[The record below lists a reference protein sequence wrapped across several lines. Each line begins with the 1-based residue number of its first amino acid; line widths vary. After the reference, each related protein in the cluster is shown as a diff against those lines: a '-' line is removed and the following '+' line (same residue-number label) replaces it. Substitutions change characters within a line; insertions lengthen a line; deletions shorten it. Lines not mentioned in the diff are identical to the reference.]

1 MYPHILSDPE
11 GQLYEGASENVTKA
25 FARSLKKIV
34 DLHTAEIK
42 KDYNVDPL
50 EIGIHSYRK
59 QAHNSLNCGTTVG
72 PERVEYSVSYLREK
86 KYLAKIDRTH

>member
-34 DLHTAEIK
+34 DLHAAEIK
-42 KDYNVDPL
+42 KDYNIDPS

-59 QAHNSLNCGTTVG
+59 QAHTRLNCGTTDG
-72 PERVEYSVSYLREK
+72 PECVGYSVSYL
-86 KYLAKIDRTH
+86 